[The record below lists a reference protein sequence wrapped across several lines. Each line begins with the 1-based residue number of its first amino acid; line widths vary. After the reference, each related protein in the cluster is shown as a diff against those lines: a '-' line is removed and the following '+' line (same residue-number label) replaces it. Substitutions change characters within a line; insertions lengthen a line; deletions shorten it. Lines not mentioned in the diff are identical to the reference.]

1 MSLTQ
6 LGRYKITGT
15 LGRGAMG
22 VVYKAYDPLIER
34 TVAIKTVDH
43 TSLSREEAEDFER
56 RFKREAKSAGRLNHP
71 NIVTIHDVGRSDD
84 LSYIAMEFLVGQ
96 SLREIMDSGHELSL
110 VRIAEIAA
118 QIADGLAFAH
128 SNDVV
133 HRDIKPANIMVLNH
147 DVVKITDFGV
157 ALLPAGGHSLDGTT
171 CGSPKYMAPEQITG
185 KTPDGRSDIFSLGT
199 VLYEMLAGRPAFTGD
214 DLSSILY
221 QVLNEA
227 PPLPSTY
234 YPSLPH
240 GFDRIVAR
248 AMAKSPEKRY
258 QNAAEM
264 SADLRKYRRYAK
276 LEKKRQ
282 RTGDD
287 AHGSDKPVSP
297 GEAESGE
304 PFHVAPDLRRRA
316 LRYGVPGVLGVLLA
330 GALLWWNLTPST
342 VDVKSDTVVNAA
354 QNAPQNA
361 TTVEEVPLALPAAEA
376 PSQPPVP
383 ETPVAINEPPS
394 VAQVVAPDA
403 ASEPAKS
410 ETSEAT
416 ETPAVAPAVPNEG
429 RVRLAIAPWGEVY
442 VDNRKVGI
450 SPPLTEIKLKPG
462 KHTIEIRNGDFA
474 PYQQSINLTANAS
487 LRIKHKFE

>member
-43 TSLSREEAEDFER
+43 TSLSREEAEDFEK

-84 LSYIAMEFLVGQ
+84 LSYIAMEFLVGR

-128 SNDVV
+128 INDVV
-133 HRDIKPANIMVLNH
+133 HRDIKPANIMVLDH

-185 KTPDGRSDIFSLGT
+185 KKPDGRSDIFSLGT
-199 VLYEMLAGRPAFTGD
+199 VLYEMLAGRPAFAGD

-276 LEKKRQ
+276 LEKKKRL
-282 RTGDD
+282 
-287 AHGSDKPVSP
+287 AGSDATSAEKPVGT
-297 GEAESGE
+297 GEAEGVE
-304 PFHVAPDLRRRA
+304 PFHVAPDMRRRA
-316 LRYGVPGVLGVLLA
+316 LRYAVPVAIGVLLA
-330 GALLWWNLTPST
+330 ASLLWWNLTPPA
-342 VDVKSDTVVNAA
+342 VDATPDSIASAA
-354 QNAPQNA
+354 QSAPPAQTA
-361 TTVEEVPLALPAAEA
+361 GEEPPKVPV
-376 PSQPPVP
+376 Q
-383 ETPVAINEPPS
+383 ETPVAIVQPPP
-394 VAQVVAPDA
+394 VAAVVAPDA
-403 ASEPAKS
+403 VSEPAKS
-410 ETSEAT
+410 ETSETSEAPT
-416 ETPAVAPAVPNEG
+416 LVPAVPNDVH
-429 RVRLAIAPWGEVY
+429 VRLAIAPWGEVY
-442 VDNRKVGI
+442 VDKRKLGV
-450 SPPLTEIKLKPG
+450 SPPLAEIKVKPG
-462 KHTIEIRNGDFA
+462 KHTIEIRNGSFE
-474 PYQQSINLTANAS
+474 PYKQVVNLTANDS